1 MCRSS
6 EKNGHDSTNSRLPSE
21 NPVETNTQGFETG
34 FSSGLIKHG
43 RGCVTLIISFPLQYI
58 D

>member
-6 EKNGHDSTNSRLPSE
+6 EKNGQDATNPRLPSE

-34 FSSGLIKHG
+34 LVSGLIERQQQRISK
-43 RGCVTLIISFPLQYI
+43 LIW
-58 D
+58 